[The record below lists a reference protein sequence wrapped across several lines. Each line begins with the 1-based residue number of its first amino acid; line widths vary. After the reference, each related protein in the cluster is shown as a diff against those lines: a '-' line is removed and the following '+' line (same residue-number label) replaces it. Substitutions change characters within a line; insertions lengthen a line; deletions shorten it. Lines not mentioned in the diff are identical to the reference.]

1 MAKIK
6 ITLACG
12 PYDRTWPLA
21 SGQVQP
27 EGVDLN
33 YITLP
38 PEELF
43 WRMAVHGEF
52 DASEFSLGAMS
63 ILLGRGDHRFVG
75 IPVFPSRFFRHSSIF
90 INSHSGIKDPEDLR
104 GRRVGVPDYTMTANT
119 WIRGFLEH
127 DYGVKPTDLQWVTA
141 GLNEP
146 GRKQRV
152 ATKPIEG
159 LQITHKETGTLS
171 EMLDKGEID
180 ALIGAREP
188 DSFRK
193 KSPNVARL
201 FPNYREVETNYY
213 QRTGI
218 FPIMHIIVIKREI
231 YEAHPWLAFS
241 LYKAFAESKE
251 ICAKEMTMQS
261 ALKYMLPWLI
271 PEMEETTQI
280 MGEDYWPY
288 GLDANRKTLEAFI
301 NYSAEQ
307 GLVES
312 KFQVADLF
320 SPETINIA
328 KI

>member
-1 MAKIK
+1 LARIK

-21 SGQVQP
+21 SGLVQP

-33 YITLP
+33 FITLP

-75 IPVFPSRFFRHSSIF
+75 VPVFPSRFFRHSSIF
-90 INSHSGIKDPEDLR
+90 INSHSGIKLPENLK
-104 GRRVGVPDYTMTANT
+104 GKKVGVPDYTMTANT

-127 DYGVKPTDLQWVTA
+127 DYGVKPTDIQWVTG

-159 LQITHKETGTLS
+159 LKITNMETGTLS
-171 EMLDKGEID
+171 EMLDRGEID

-188 DSFRK
+188 DSFRN

-201 FPNYREVETNYY
+201 FPNYREVETKYY
-213 QRTGI
+213 QQTGI
-218 FPIMHIIVIKREI
+218 FPIMHLIVIKHEI
-231 YEAHPWLAFS
+231 YEKHHWLAYS
-241 LYKAFAESKE
+241 LYKAFEESKE
-251 ICAKEMTMQS
+251 ICAEEMGAQS
-261 ALKYMLPWLI
+261 ALKYMLPWMI
-271 PEMEETTQI
+271 PELEETRRI

-288 GLDANRKTLEAFI
+288 GFDANRRTLETFI
-301 NYSAEQ
+301 RYNTEQ

-312 KFQVADLF
+312 PFKAENLF
-320 SPETINIA
+320 APETINVA

>member
-1 MAKIK
+1 LGKLK

-12 PYDRTWPLA
+12 PYDRTWSLA

-33 YITLP
+33 YVALP

-90 INSHSGIKDPEDLR
+90 VNVHSGIKKPEDLR
-104 GRRVGVPDYTMTANT
+104 GKRVGVPDYTMTANT

-127 DYGVKPTDLQWVTA
+127 DYGVKPTDMKWVTG

-146 GRKQRV
+146 GRRQRV
-152 ATKPIEG
+152 ATRPIPG
-159 LQITHKETGTLS
+159 LQVTHSDTWVLS
-171 EMLDKGEID
+171 ELLDRGEID

-188 DSFRK
+188 DSFRAG
-193 KSPNVARL
+193 SPNVVRL
-201 FPNYREVETNYY
+201 FPDYRSVEVEYY
-213 QRTGI
+213 RLTGI
-218 FPIMHIIVIKREI
+218 FPIMHLVVLKRET
-231 YEAHPWLAFS
+231 YESHPWLAYS
-241 LYKAFAESKE
+241 LYKAFEESKALCME
-251 ICAKEMTMQS
+251 EMSKQS
-261 ALKYMLPWLI
+261 ALRYMLPWMI
-271 PEMEETTQI
+271 PELEETVRI

-288 GLDANRKTLEAFI
+288 GVEANRRTIKAFI
-301 NYSAEQ
+301 DYSAEQ
-307 GLVES
+307 GLAESRFEVEDM
-312 KFQVADLF
+312 FA
-320 SPETINIA
+320 PETVNVA

>member
-1 MAKIK
+1 MKV
-6 ITLACG
+6 TLACG

-21 SGQVQP
+21 CGRVQP

-33 YITLP
+33 YISLP

-63 ILLGRGDHRFVG
+63 ILLGRGDRRFVG
-75 IPVFPSRFFRHSSIF
+75 IPVFPSRFFRHSSVF
-90 INSHSGIKDPEDLR
+90 INSNSGIRRPEDLK

-119 WIRGFLEH
+119 WIRGFLDH
-127 DYGVKPTDLQWVTA
+127 DYGVKPTDLQWVTG

-152 ATKPIEG
+152 ATRPIEG
-159 LQITHKETGTLS
+159 LQVTNSETGTLS
-171 EMLDKGEID
+171 EMLDRGEID

-188 DSFRK
+188 DSFRNR
-193 KSPNVARL
+193 SPNVARL
-201 FPNYREVETNYY
+201 FPDYREVETKYY

-218 FPIMHIIVIKREI
+218 FPIMHLIVIKRDI
-231 YEAHPWLAFS
+231 YERHPWLAYS

-251 ICAKEMTMQS
+251 ICTEEMGAQS
-261 ALKYMLPWLI
+261 ALKYMLPWMI
-271 PEMEETTQI
+271 PELEETTR
-280 MGEDYWPY
+280 MGADYWPY

-301 NYSAEQ
+301 GYNTEQ

-312 KFQVADLF
+312 PFKAEDLF
-320 SPETINIA
+320 APEAVNVA

>member
-1 MAKIK
+1 LGKLK

-12 PYDRTWPLA
+12 PYDRTWSLA

-33 YITLP
+33 YVALP

-90 INSHSGIKDPEDLR
+90 VNVHSGIKKPEDLR
-104 GRRVGVPDYTMTANT
+104 GKRVGVPDYTMTANT

-127 DYGVKPTDLQWVTA
+127 DYGVKPTDMKWVTG

-146 GRKQRV
+146 GRRQRV
-152 ATKPIEG
+152 ATRPIPG
-159 LQITHKETGTLS
+159 LQVTHSDTWVLS
-171 EMLDKGEID
+171 ELLDRGEID

-188 DSFRK
+188 DSFRAG
-193 KSPNVARL
+193 SPNVVRL
-201 FPNYREVETNYY
+201 FPDYRSVEVEYY
-213 QRTGI
+213 RLTGI
-218 FPIMHIIVIKREI
+218 FPIMHLVVLKRET
-231 YEAHPWLAFS
+231 YESHPWLAYS
-241 LYKAFAESKE
+241 LYKAFEESKALCME
-251 ICAKEMTMQS
+251 EMSKQS
-261 ALKYMLPWLI
+261 ALRYMLTWMI
-271 PEMEETTQI
+271 PELEETVRI

-288 GLDANRKTLEAFI
+288 GVEANRRTIKAFI
-301 NYSAEQ
+301 DYSAEQ
-307 GLVES
+307 GLAESRFEVEDM
-312 KFQVADLF
+312 FA
-320 SPETINIA
+320 PETVNVA

>member
-6 ITLACG
+6 VTLACG
-12 PYDRTWPLA
+12 AYDRTWPLA

-33 YITLP
+33 YISLP

-63 ILLGRGDHRFVG
+63 ILIGRGDRSFVG
-75 IPVFPSRFFRHSSIF
+75 IPIFPSRFFRHSSVF
-90 INSHSGIKDPEDLR
+90 INSHSGIRRPEDLK

-127 DYGVKPTDLQWVTA
+127 DYGVKPTDLTWVTG

-159 LQITHKETGTLS
+159 LQIINTETGTLS
-171 EMLDKGEID
+171 DMLDRGEID

-188 DSFRK
+188 NSFRGR
-193 KSPNVARL
+193 SPNVTRL
-201 FPNYREVETNYY
+201 FPNYRDVETEYY
-213 QRTGI
+213 RRTGI
-218 FPIMHIIVIKREI
+218 FPIMHLIVLKRDI
-231 YEAHPWLAFS
+231 YEENPWLAYS
-241 LYKAFAESKE
+241 LLKAFTESKM
-251 ICAKEMTMQS
+251 ICAKEMSVQS
-261 ALKYMLPWLI
+261 ALRYMLPWMI
-271 PEMEETTQI
+271 PDLEETTRI
-280 MGEDYWPY
+280 MGDDYWPY
-288 GLDANRKTLEAFI
+288 GFDANRKTLEAFI
-301 NYSAEQ
+301 GYSSEQ
-307 GLVES
+307 GLIES
-312 KFQVADLF
+312 PFKLEDMFA
-320 SPETINIA
+320 PETINVA

>member
-6 ITLACG
+6 VTLACG

-21 SGQVQP
+21 SGRVQP

-33 YITLP
+33 YISLP

-63 ILLGRGDHRFVG
+63 ILLGRGDRRFVG
-75 IPVFPSRFFRHSSIF
+75 IPVFPSRFFRHSSVF
-90 INSHSGIKDPEDLR
+90 INSNSGIRRPEDLK

-127 DYGVKPTDLQWVTA
+127 DYGVKPTDLQWVTG

-152 ATKPIEG
+152 ATRPIEG
-159 LQITHKETGTLS
+159 LQITNSETGTLS
-171 EMLDKGEID
+171 EMLDRGEID

-188 DSFRK
+188 DSFRNR
-193 KSPNVARL
+193 SPNVARL
-201 FPNYREVETNYY
+201 FPDYREVETKYY

-218 FPIMHIIVIKREI
+218 FPIMHLIVIKREV
-231 YEAHPWLAFS
+231 YERHPWLAYS

-251 ICAKEMTMQS
+251 ICAEEMGAQS
-261 ALKYMLPWLI
+261 ALKYMLPWMI
-271 PEMEETTQI
+271 PELEETKRI

-288 GLDANRKTLEAFI
+288 GLEANCKTLEAFI
-301 NYSAEQ
+301 GYNTEQ

-312 KFQVADLF
+312 PLKAEDLF
-320 SPETINIA
+320 APEAVNVA

>member
-6 ITLACG
+6 VTLACG

-43 WRMAVHGEF
+43 WRMTVHGEF

-63 ILLGRGDHRFVG
+63 ILMGRGDSSFVG

-90 INSHSGIKDPEDLR
+90 INKHSGIKGPEDLK

-127 DYGVKPTDLQWVTA
+127 DYSVNPNDMQWVTG

-146 GRKQRV
+146 GRRQRV
-152 ATKPIEG
+152 ATKPIRG
-159 LQITHKETGTLS
+159 LQITHTETGTLS

-188 DSFRK
+188 NSFRRG
-193 KSPNVARL
+193 SHNVIRL
-201 FPNYREVETNYY
+201 FPDYRKVETEYY
-213 QRTGI
+213 RRTEI
-218 FPIMHIIVIKREI
+218 FPIMHLIVLKRGF
-231 YEAHPWLAFS
+231 YEENLWLAYS
-241 LYKAFAESKE
+241 LYKAFAESKM
-251 ICAKEMTMQS
+251 ICVGEMSAQS
-261 ALKYMLPWLI
+261 ALRYMLPWMIGEL
-271 PEMEETTQI
+271 EETKRI
-280 MGEDYWPY
+280 MGDDYWPY

-301 NYSAEQ
+301 GYSTEQ

-312 KFQVADLF
+312 PFKLEEMFA
-320 SPETINIA
+320 PETINVA